1 MSQYV
6 LTGETTGSNSLSD
19 DVTLPKRADGFP
31 SVSCVAIMY
40 KNVRRFW
47 RLRYNS
53 SFVSAENGRFW
64 LSGLRVLRWG
74 WAYLEHLRTMLGK
87 GSA

>member
-1 MSQYV
+1 MLHFEGVDGVSQYV

-53 SFVSAENGRFW
+53 SFVSAEKRAV
-64 LSGLRVLRWG
+64 LALGLESPSLG
-74 WAYLEHLRTMLGK
+74 LGILRT
-87 GSA
+87 S